1 MSGPLLWKVSPIVGE
16 TLMSLVTRA
25 AARNLLP
32 SSHVLLGQVGAPH
45 AQNPTV
51 ALSPAIDGDRLAT
64 ILRVPVEEVAMR
76 RHAASGRK
84 GFVDH
89 FGVVVRADEILFR
102 HRRFAPTSVGRS
114 AHARALWSLKTV
126 PCCTESWEY
135 LLDSCP
141 CGAVQGWRYAE
152 RLDRCDICNID
163 LGALPGTPV
172 PAEIRE
178 DLSFLVGLL
187 DPHPVRRS
195 EARRRLPPGLT
206 EWDGGMVLE
215 LALALMPLTRGGH
228 RPMRGMKPDF
238 EQLPQ
243 YTASLAEAARLV
255 LDWPSSFVPAL
266 EAAVHSHGRSR
277 PNVRYPG
284 IGHYV
289 AGMDGGIT
297 PAPVT
302 AAIENALKP
311 ISDGSNHAI
320 DMRQAMRTTGH
331 LEFDLAT
338 ARRAGRLRTRV
349 AVRGHRIMPMLDLGE
364 IESVKDFLRSR
375 LGPDRAATLLGL
387 PAYAMRLLADEG
399 LIVFETHP
407 YLVDRYGEHQMHAAQ
422 LADLERELQ
431 RAAVPKKAI
440 ADGITLQRAARAIGG
455 GPKPW
460 GRMVRSLVDGIVPFS
475 MDGRRINDIVVDR
488 TYALDLRSIDLAC
501 PTGSIFDGTC
511 SQRDATEV
519 LNLPLK
525 HAHLIADA
533 AMGPLTGTWSIEW
546 KKLLHKARTRVT
558 LAELQARTGVHGT
571 RLEAILERKGVLRA
585 DELGWRRSEVLPAV
599 DLLHLP

>member
-1 MSGPLLWKVSPIVGE
+1 
-16 TLMSLVTRA
+16 
-25 AARNLLP
+25 
-32 SSHVLLGQVGAPH
+32 
-45 AQNPTV
+45 
-51 ALSPAIDGDRLAT
+51 
-64 ILRVPVEEVAMR
+64 MR

-89 FGVVVRADEILFR
+89 FGVAVRADEILFR

-172 PAEIRE
+172 PAEIRD

-206 EWDGGMVLE
+206 EWDAGMVFE
-215 LALALMPLTRGGH
+215 LALALMPLTRSGH

-302 AAIENALKP
+302 AAIKEVLKP
-311 ISDGSNHAI
+311 ISDGAKHAI
-320 DMRQAMRTTGH
+320 DMRQAMRLTGQQRGLMLTAMLGGLVSSTAVTVD
-331 LEFDLAT
+331 LEKAGAIERQEQSAPSGRGRPRVLFE
-338 ARRAGRLRTRV
+338 RAAGFAYAVSVQISSDALHYALSDYRGKLIDRFSTVRDVNVAKAGPLLQDVAASVLR
-349 AVRGHRIMPMLDLGE
+349 PC
-364 IESVKDFLRSR
+364 RSR
-375 LGPDRAATLLGL
+375 GGHEDYTRAAQSPSQPRRVWSKKHRVL
-387 PAYAMRLLADEG
+387 PSG
-399 LIVFETHP
+399 
-407 YLVDRYGEHQMHAAQ
+407 QSS
-422 LADLERELQ
+422 
-431 RAAVPKKAI
+431 
-440 ADGITLQRAARAIGG
+440 
-455 GPKPW
+455 
-460 GRMVRSLVDGIVPFS
+460 SLVS
-475 MDGRRINDIVVDR
+475 RILS
-488 TYALDLRSIDLAC
+488 T
-501 PTGSIFDGTC
+501 
-511 SQRDATEV
+511 
-519 LNLPLK
+519 
-525 HAHLIADA
+525 
-533 AMGPLTGTWSIEW
+533 
-546 KKLLHKARTRVT
+546 
-558 LAELQARTGVHGT
+558 
-571 RLEAILERKGVLRA
+571 
-585 DELGWRRSEVLPAV
+585 
-599 DLLHLP
+599 

>member
-1 MSGPLLWKVSPIVGE
+1 MSGPLLWKVSPIIGE
-16 TLMSLVTRA
+16 SLMSLVTRA

-51 ALSPAIDGDRLAT
+51 ALSPMIDGDRLAT

-89 FGVVVRADEILFR
+89 FGVAVRADEILFR

-152 RLDRCDICNID
+152 RLDRCDICNTD
-163 LGALPGTPV
+163 LGTLHCASV
-172 PAEIRE
+172 PAELRD
-178 DLSFLVGLL
+178 DLSFIVGLL
-187 DPHPVRRS
+187 DPHPERRS
-195 EARRRLPPGLT
+195 EARKRLPSGLKD
-206 EWDGGMVLE
+206 WDGGMVFE
-215 LALALMPLTRGGH
+215 LALALMPLTRSGH
-228 RPMRGMKPDF
+228 RPIRGTKPDF
-238 EQLPQ
+238 EQLPK
-243 YTASLAEAARLV
+243 YTASLAEAVRIV

-266 EAAVHSHGRSR
+266 EVAVHEHGCSR

-302 AAIENALKP
+302 AAIKEALKP
-311 ISDGSNHAI
+311 ISDGAKHTI
-320 DMRQAMRTTGH
+320 DMRQAMRLTGH
-331 LEFDLAT
+331 LEYDLAM

-349 AVRGHRIMPMLDLGE
+349 AVRANRIMPMLDRGE
-364 IESVKDFLRSR
+364 IETVKDFLRAR

-399 LIVFETHP
+399 LIVFESHP
-407 YLVDRYGEHQMHAAQ
+407 YLVDRYGEHQIDAAQ
-422 LADLERELQ
+422 LVDLERALQ

-440 ADGITLQRAARAIGG
+440 ADAITLQRAARAIGG

-460 GRMVRSLVDGIVPFS
+460 GRMVRDLVDGIVPFS
-475 MDGRRINDIVVDR
+475 MHGRKISDIVVDR
-488 TYALDLRSIDLAC
+488 TYALDLRSIDLASS
-501 PTGSIFDGTC
+501 TGSVFEGSC

-533 AMGPLTGTWSIEW
+533 AVGPLNGAWSIEW

-558 LAELQARTGVHGT
+558 LAELQARTGVHGS

-599 DLLHLP
+599 DLLDFR